1 MVALMEKIGA
11 MLKSEK
17 GLVTIRGF
25 TDNRPYRTETY
36 DNWRLSAARA
46 HMAHYMLVRG
56 GFDEQRVERIEGYAD
71 RQPRNPKDPA
81 AAENRRIEILL
92 REPGK

>member
-1 MVALMEKIGA
+1 MEKIGA
-11 MLKSEK
+11 LLKTEK

-25 TDNRPYRTETY
+25 TDSRPYRSDTY

-71 RQPRNPKDPA
+71 RQPKNPKDPA

-92 REPGK
+92 RDPGK